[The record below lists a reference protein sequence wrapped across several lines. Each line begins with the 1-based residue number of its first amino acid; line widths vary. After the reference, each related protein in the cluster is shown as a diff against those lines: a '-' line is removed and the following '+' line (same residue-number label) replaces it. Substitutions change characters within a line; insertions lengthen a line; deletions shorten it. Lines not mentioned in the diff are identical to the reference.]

1 MKGKILLL
9 FFITILFSSCQNSS
23 QLTTLNS
30 ETKSKMNSE
39 LPPDVVSRG
48 DGTESKEITEG
59 QSDAS
64 NNEMLSMSIGNY
76 ELKGEF
82 YDEMLRNPIDHDYEV
97 EFNKLQNSKEIITT
111 LGWVAL
117 ESKYTEIWDI
127 ELNQIYR
134 KLLSKLDEEPREALI
149 ESQKEWLQYHL
160 RETKFVEKTFINNGY
175 LGSQGSVSLGTVI
188 RERIRERTM
197 QLFEYRYLLDGEV
210 EFLYESKNRGGIWIK
225 GF

>member
-9 FFITILFSSCQNSS
+9 LFITIVFSSCQNSS
-23 QLTTLNS
+23 QSTTLNS

-39 LPPDVVSRG
+39 LPPDEVSTG
-48 DGTESKEITEG
+48 NGTEPKEITEG
-59 QSDAS
+59 RSDAS
-64 NNEMLSMSIGNY
+64 NNEVLSMSIGNY

-97 EFNKLQNSKEIITT
+97 EFNEAQNSKEIITT
-111 LGWVAL
+111 MGWGAL
-117 ESKYTEIWDI
+117 ESKYTEIWDK
-127 ELNQIYR
+127 ELNQIYK
-134 KLLSKLDEEPREALI
+134 KLSFKLDREPREALI

-175 LGSQGSVSLGTVI
+175 LGSQGLVSLGTVI

-210 EFLYESKNRGGIWIK
+210 EFLYQSKK
-225 GF
+225 

>member
-9 FFITILFSSCQNSS
+9 LFITIMFSSCQNIS
-23 QLTTLNS
+23 QSTTLNS
-30 ETKSKMNSE
+30 ETKSIMNSE
-39 LPPDVVSRG
+39 LPPDVVSTG
-48 DGTESKEITEG
+48 NGTESKEITEG
-59 QSDAS
+59 RSDPS
-64 NNEMLSMSIGNY
+64 NSEVLSMNIGNY
-76 ELKGEF
+76 DLTGEF

-97 EFNKLQNSKEIITT
+97 EFNEFQNSKEIITT
-111 LGWVAL
+111 LGWGAL
-117 ESKYTEIWDI
+117 ESKYTEIWDK
-127 ELNQIYR
+127 ELNQIYK
-134 KLLSKLDEEPREALI
+134 KLLSKLDREPREALI

-210 EFLYESKNRGGIWIK
+210 EFLYQSKK
-225 GF
+225 

>member
-9 FFITILFSSCQNSS
+9 FFITLVFSACQNIS
-23 QLTTLNS
+23 QSITLNS
-30 ETKSKMNSE
+30 ETKSIMNSE
-39 LPPDVVSRG
+39 LPPDVVSAG
-48 DGTESKEITEG
+48 NGTESKEITEG
-59 QSDAS
+59 RSDSS
-64 NNEMLSMSIGNY
+64 NNEVLSMSIGNY
-76 ELKGEF
+76 DLKGEF

-97 EFNKLQNSKEIITT
+97 EFNEFQNSKEIITT
-111 LGWVAL
+111 LGWGAL
-117 ESKYTEIWDI
+117 ESKYTEIWDK
-127 ELNQIYR
+127 ELNQIYK
-134 KLLSKLDEEPREALI
+134 KLLSKLDKEPREALI

-210 EFLYESKNRGGIWIK
+210 EFLYQSKK
-225 GF
+225 

>member
-9 FFITILFSSCQNSS
+9 FFITLVFSACQNIS
-23 QLTTLNS
+23 QSTTLNS
-30 ETKSKMNSE
+30 ETKSIMNSE
-39 LPPDVVSRG
+39 LPPDVVSAG
-48 DGTESKEITEG
+48 NGTESKEITEG
-59 QSDAS
+59 RSDSS
-64 NNEMLSMSIGNY
+64 NNEVLSMSIGNY
-76 ELKGEF
+76 DLKGEF

-97 EFNKLQNSKEIITT
+97 EFNEFQNSKEIITT
-111 LGWVAL
+111 LGWGAL
-117 ESKYTEIWDI
+117 ESKYSEIWDK
-127 ELNQIYR
+127 ELNQIYK
-134 KLLSKLDEEPREALI
+134 KLLSKLDKEPREALI

-210 EFLYESKNRGGIWIK
+210 EFLYQSKK
-225 GF
+225 

>member
-9 FFITILFSSCQNSS
+9 FFITVVFSACQNSS
-23 QLTTLNS
+23 QSTTLNS
-30 ETKSKMNSE
+30 ETNSTMNSE
-39 LPPDVVSRG
+39 LPPDVVSTG
-48 DGTESKEITEG
+48 DGTELKEITEG
-59 QSDAS
+59 LSDTA
-64 NNEMLSMSIGNY
+64 NNKKILPMSIGNLD
-76 ELKGEF
+76 LKGEF

-97 EFNKLQNSKEIITT
+97 EFNEAQNSKEIITT
-111 LGWVAL
+111 MGWGAL
-117 ESKYTEIWDI
+117 ESKYTEIWDK
-127 ELNQIYR
+127 ELNQIY
-134 KLLSKLDEEPREALI
+134 KELLSKLDEEPREALI

-210 EFLYESKNRGGIWIK
+210 EFLYQSKK
-225 GF
+225 

>member
-9 FFITILFSSCQNSS
+9 FFITVVFSACQDSS
-23 QLTTLNS
+23 QSTTLNS
-30 ETKSKMNSE
+30 ETKSKE
-39 LPPDVVSRG
+39 
-48 DGTESKEITEG
+48 TTEG
-59 QSDAS
+59 RSDPS
-64 NNEMLSMSIGNY
+64 NNQVLFMSIGNY
-76 ELKGEF
+76 DLKGDI
-82 YDEMLRNPIDHDYEV
+82 YDEMLQNPIDHDYEV

-111 LGWVAL
+111 MGWGGL
-117 ESKYTEIWDI
+117 ESKYTEIWDR
-127 ELNQIYR
+127 ELNQIYK

-160 RETKFVEKTFINNGY
+160 KETKFVEKTFINNGY

-210 EFLYESKNRGGIWIK
+210 EFLYQSKK
-225 GF
+225 